1 MTHLFDV
8 LKSESQTS
16 FVPEIVFIAAFV
28 LNVVAREF
36 VYSVV
41 SQVHVQVV
49 KIVLVGRPVF
59 ARCESAQAFLVEED
73 AKGVHSTQ
81 QHINAQIKLQFVYQE
96 WLMEISL
103 DYVVLIWIEVFQ
115 VSRQENTTTL
125 CCGLGL

>member
-16 FVPEIVFIAAFV
+16 FVPQIVFIAALI

-36 VYSVV
+36 IYSVV

-49 KIVLVGRPVF
+49 KIVLVGRSVF

-73 AKGVHSTQ
+73 A
-81 QHINAQIKLQFVYQE
+81 
-96 WLMEISL
+96 
-103 DYVVLIWIEVFQ
+103 
-115 VSRQENTTTL
+115 
-125 CCGLGL
+125 